1 MKITIN
7 EIIKIVIMSIIFTAV
22 DSFYLTTTASH
33 FKRIVSKIQGSPLVL
48 QMLPTFLCYI
58 SLLFGL
64 YYFIIR
70 EKRSYIDA
78 GILGLVIYAVYEFT
92 NKAIFKDWTWFTVF
106 IDTIWGGI
114 LFSLTTY
121 LVYKIYG
128 TK

>member
-1 MKITIN
+1 
-7 EIIKIVIMSIIFTAV
+7 MSIIFTAV
-22 DSFYLTTTASH
+22 DSFYLTTSAPH
-33 FKRIVSKIQGSPLVL
+33 FKRIVSNIQGSPLVL
-48 QMLPTFLCYI
+48 RMLPTLLCYI

-92 NKAIFKDWTWFTVF
+92 NKAIFNDWTWFTVF
-106 IDTIWGGI
+106 MDTIWGGV
-114 LFSLTTY
+114 LYALTTY